1 MSDSKL
7 FNTFRLAV
15 WTVISTINCLLS
27 QCSFWI
33 ERTFEIRIIA
43 KISTAMTQRFERW
56 FEAEKMLPTLGNA
69 SIDKNTDR
77 PKYHKANYYKSCV
90 RVSKNFNPLLAWQK

>member
-27 QCSFWI
+27 QCSFWM
-33 ERTFEIRIIA
+33 ERTFEIGIIT
-43 KISTAMTQRFERW
+43 KISTAKTRSFGRW
-56 FEAEKMLPTLGNA
+56 VEARKMLPTLGNA
-69 SIDKNTDR
+69 SIDENTNR
-77 PKYHKANYYKSCV
+77 PKYHKANYHKSCV
-90 RVSKNFNPLLAWQK
+90 RVREIFNPLLVWQK

>member
-27 QCSFWI
+27 QCSFWMK
-33 ERTFEIRIIA
+33 RTLEIVIIT
-43 KISTAMTQRFERW
+43 KISTAITRSFGRW
-56 FEAEKMLPTLGNA
+56 FEAGKMLPTLGNA
-69 SIDKNTDR
+69 SIDENTDR
-77 PKYHKANYYKSCV
+77 PKYHKANYHKSCV
-90 RVSKNFNPLLAWQK
+90 RVSKNFNPLLAW